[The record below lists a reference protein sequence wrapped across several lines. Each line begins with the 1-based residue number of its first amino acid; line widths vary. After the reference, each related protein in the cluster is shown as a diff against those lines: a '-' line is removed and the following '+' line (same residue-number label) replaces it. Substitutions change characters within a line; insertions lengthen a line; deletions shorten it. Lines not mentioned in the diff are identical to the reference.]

1 MVRETPEATEGATRA
16 AEAPVVVPI
25 TERITSEPVIR
36 VGVELGASA
45 AVVMSTGG
53 LRVRDAASGAE
64 LAAGEEILRFERA
77 PGGASL
83 VDPAGRI
90 EGSRSHLIIEPL
102 DPSAGVVLAGT
113 KYRGAAE
120 VLGDAERGLTVINRL
135 DLEAYLL
142 GVVPAEIGQRPPEEF
157 AAVRAQAVAARTYT
171 IASLGSRD
179 SLGFDVFATVEDQAY
194 GGVEVERAEIDR
206 AIRETRGEILTFEGQ
221 AVLALYHSTCG
232 GRTATRYEVWGEPDL
247 PYLRSVR
254 DRGEGRDDF
263 CAISP
268 RHRWQESWTAESING
283 LVRAELAGRLGV
295 TASSVG
301 LIQGIRVLSRT
312 EHDRVDQLEVEAD
325 GGRYVVRKNDIRWV
339 LRPSEGRIL
348 RSTDFVV
355 RQGRVVDGPV
365 VVEGRGF
372 GHGIGMCQW
381 GAIGRAREGQSYR
394 QILAAYYQGA
404 EITKLY

>member
-1 MVRETPEATEGATRA
+1 VELR
-16 AEAPVVVPI
+16 I

-36 VGVELGASA
+36 VGVEIGVRAPA
-45 AVVMSTGG
+45 VMSTGG

-64 LAAGEEILRFERA
+64 LLETREEILRFERA
-77 PGGASL
+77 SGGAIL

-90 EGSRSHLIIEPL
+90 DGTRSHLIIEPI
-102 DPSAGVVLAGT
+102 DPSLGVIIAGT

-120 VLGDAERGLTVINRL
+120 IVSDEKRGLTVINRL

-142 GVVPAEIGQRPPEEF
+142 GVVPAEIGPRPPEEF
-157 AAVRAQAVAARTYT
+157 SAVKAQAVAARTYT

-206 AIRETRGEILTFEGQ
+206 AIRETAGEILTFEGQ
-221 AVLALYHSTCG
+221 AALALYHSTCG

-254 DRGEGRDDF
+254 DGENGSDDF

-268 RHRWQESWTAESING
+268 RHRWQESWTAASMNG
-283 LVRAELAGRLGV
+283 FVRAALAERLGV
-295 TASSVG
+295 TPASVG
-301 LIQGIRVLSRT
+301 RVRGIRVLSRT
-312 EHDRVDQLEVEAD
+312 EHDRVDQLEIEAD

-339 LRPSEGRIL
+339 LRPTEARIL

-355 RQGRVVDGPV
+355 RQGRVADAEI

-381 GAIGRAREGQSYR
+381 GAIGRARDGQSYR

-404 EITKLY
+404 EIAKLY